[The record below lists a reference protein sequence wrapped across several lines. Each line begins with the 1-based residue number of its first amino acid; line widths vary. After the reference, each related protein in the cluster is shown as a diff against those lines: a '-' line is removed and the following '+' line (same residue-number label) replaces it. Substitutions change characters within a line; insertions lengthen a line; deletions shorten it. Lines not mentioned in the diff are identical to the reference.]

1 MVNDK
6 TISFSEEELLRM
18 RAFYEQEYIS
28 TKNKLN
34 ELAAM
39 LNKLGTT
46 VSVPKEIAVVK
57 RSPSVSAPAA
67 ATNAVEAVDEDS
79 VQKRKR
85 RKKRGPKP
93 TWSKFILD
101 QLKEAGKPMTYS
113 ELIRN
118 AMVLKHKTESER
130 GKVKASILNSA
141 FRLRAKEFKIAT
153 KGEAGKKAV
162 FLVLTKWQDEEG
174 NLVSP
179 YNHKYEEMM
188 LKTQE
193 D

>member
-1 MVNDK
+1 MANDK
-6 TISFSEEELLRM
+6 TISFSGEELLRM
-18 RAFYEQEYIS
+18 RAFYEQEYIT

-34 ELAAM
+34 ELAGM

-46 VSVPKEIAVVK
+46 VSIHENMAPINAPVQTAAKL
-57 RSPSVSAPAA
+57 STSAPAA
-67 ATNAVEAVDEDS
+67 KKSEDDG
-79 VQKRKR
+79 QKRKR
-85 RKKRGPKP
+85 KKKRGPKP

-101 QLKEAGKPMTYS
+101 QLKEADKPMTYS

-118 AMVLKHKTESER
+118 AMVLKHKAESER

-141 FRLRAKEFKIAT
+141 FRLRARELKIAT

-162 FLVLTKWQDEEG
+162 YLVLTKWQDENG
-174 NLVSP
+174 DLISP
-179 YNHKYEEMM
+179 YNHKYEEM
-188 LKTQE
+188 LLRAE